1 MKILRS
7 IRVLCQRQYLGL
19 WCHQFWGVGSSSG
32 GSTLTQQLIKQQVTG
47 DAPTFKRKAAE
58 IIYALQLERRV
69 SKNEILTD
77 YLNCFFLL
85 GVTTKGKNIAGIE
98 EAAQGIFGVS
108 AADLTVPQA
117 AYLAGLPQSPIVYSP
132 LYS

>member
-1 MKILRS
+1 M
-7 IRVLCQRQYLGL
+7 
-19 WCHQFWGVGSSSG
+19 
-32 GSTLTQQLIKQQVTG
+32 
-47 DAPTFKRKAAE
+47 
-58 IIYALQLERRV
+58 ERRI

-77 YLNCFFLL
+77 YLNVSPF
-85 GVTTKGKNIAGIE
+85 GRNNKGKNIAGIE

-132 LYS
+132 YTADGQLKTLRIFLMAWHVNKMYSTIFIVAAI

>member
-1 MKILRS
+1 M
-7 IRVLCQRQYLGL
+7 
-19 WCHQFWGVGSSSG
+19 HN
-32 GSTLTQQLIKQQVTG
+32 
-47 DAPTFKRKAAE
+47 FKRKAAE

-77 YLNCFFLL
+77 YLNVSPF
-85 GVTTKGKNIAGIE
+85 GRNNKGKNIAGIE

-132 LYS
+132 YTADGQLKTQRIFLWLGTSTRCTLQSLSRWLSR

>member
-1 MKILRS
+1 MS
-7 IRVLCQRQYLGL
+7 SVL
-19 WCHQFWGVGSSSG
+19 GVGSSSG

-77 YLNCFFLL
+77 YLNVSPF
-85 GVTTKGKNIAGIE
+85 GRNNKGKNIAGIE

-117 AYLAGLPQSPIVYSP
+117 AIWQLSTEPDCLLP